1 MIQQANYEFGFDVSD
16 NPLMVEAIPLSSES
30 LVLLITKVEYPE
42 ELDTRFSQFTEGG
55 DEEELFSNMGAAGN
69 VERKGADDILELFQ
83 KIREAK
89 ASPESENAQQTEAP
103 EEVPEVPA
111 DLTKMFEF
119 TTIDQVERLAHVLV
133 NYYNGRNDL
142 FKNEKKNRFYLVIHK
157 DDHTPE
163 RMPCPSFCLRFDDL
177 GTEKRYA
184 SWRYLMLS
192 KAEQKLYRK
201 HPALQIRR
209 KDFNDTNQKI
219 EVAYI
224 FGADMMVKKKLFEQL
239 GGFDEDFFMYAE
251 EEELSW
257 RIKKRGEK
265 IYNIPQAKIIH
276 LEGATLEKQHDFNEK
291 QFKLRINGTMTY
303 FWKRYGREDIYQ
315 FYKFR
320 ALRYQRLK
328 KIAEIQKKSG
338 VSFQFETRL
347 RCLLECFE
355 KIMEKTEG
363 EGKKNGRS

>member
-1 MIQQANYEFGFDVSD
+1 MKIEKVNENQIRCTLTKQDLADRQINLRELAYGSEKAKGLFHDMIQQANYEFGFDVSD

-42 ELDTRFSQFTEGG
+42 ELDTRFSQFTEAG
-55 DEEELFSNMGAAGN
+55 DEELFSNMGAVGN

-163 RMPCPSFCLRFDDL
+163 EFNKVCNIIC
-177 GTEKRYA
+177 EYA
-184 SWRYLMLS
+184 Q
-192 KAEQKLYRK
+192 QKNYN
-201 HPALQIRR
+201 PAV
-209 KDFNDTNQKI
+209 
-219 EVAYI
+219 VAY
-224 FGADMMVKKKLFEQL
+224 F
-239 GGFDEDFFMYAE
+239 AE
-251 EEELSW
+251 H
-257 RIKKRGEK
+257 GNK
-265 IYNIPQAKIIH
+265 ITGPQALH
-276 LEGATLEKQHDFNEK
+276 VFASL
-291 QFKLRINGTMTY
+291 
-303 FWKRYGREDIYQ
+303 
-315 FYKFR
+315 
-320 ALRYQRLK
+320 
-328 KIAEIQKKSG
+328 
-338 VSFQFETRL
+338 
-347 RCLLECFE
+347 
-355 KIMEKTEG
+355 
-363 EGKKNGRS
+363 

>member
-1 MIQQANYEFGFDVSD
+1 MKIEKVNENQIRCTLTKQDLADRQINLRELAYGSEKAKGLFHDMIQQANYEFGFDVSD

-163 RMPCPSFCLRFDDL
+163 EFNKVCNTLS
-177 GTEKRYA
+177 EYA
-184 SWRYLMLS
+184 SSLKYTPGNEAFFEEHLECIVADEAL
-192 KAEQKLYRK
+192 QKL
-201 HPALQIRR
+201 ALI
-209 KDFNDTNQKI
+209 
-219 EVAYI
+219 
-224 FGADMMVKKKLFEQL
+224 
-239 GGFDEDFFMYAE
+239 
-251 EEELSW
+251 
-257 RIKKRGEK
+257 
-265 IYNIPQAKIIH
+265 
-276 LEGATLEKQHDFNEK
+276 
-291 QFKLRINGTMTY
+291 
-303 FWKRYGREDIYQ
+303 
-315 FYKFR
+315 
-320 ALRYQRLK
+320 
-328 KIAEIQKKSG
+328 
-338 VSFQFETRL
+338 
-347 RCLLECFE
+347 
-355 KIMEKTEG
+355 
-363 EGKKNGRS
+363 

>member
-1 MIQQANYEFGFDVSD
+1 MHKLITHFILQCKYFFYNFLIRGNFTTGGHLTIYGKRFPEKDVIEMKIEKVNENQIRCTLTKQDLADRQINLRELAYGSEKAKGLFHDMIQQANYEFGFDVSD

-42 ELDTRFSQFTEGG
+42 ELDTRFSQFTEAG
-55 DEEELFSNMGAAGN
+55 DEELFSNMGATGN

-163 RMPCPSFCLRFDDL
+163 EFNKVCNIIC
-177 GTEKRYA
+177 EYA
-184 SWRYLMLS
+184 QQKNYNPAVGAYF
-192 KAEQKLYRK
+192 AEHGNKITGPQ
-201 HPALQIRR
+201 ALQV
-209 KDFNDTNQKI
+209 F
-219 EVAYI
+219 AS
-224 FGADMMVKKKLFEQL
+224 L
-239 GGFDEDFFMYAE
+239 
-251 EEELSW
+251 
-257 RIKKRGEK
+257 
-265 IYNIPQAKIIH
+265 
-276 LEGATLEKQHDFNEK
+276 
-291 QFKLRINGTMTY
+291 
-303 FWKRYGREDIYQ
+303 
-315 FYKFR
+315 
-320 ALRYQRLK
+320 
-328 KIAEIQKKSG
+328 
-338 VSFQFETRL
+338 
-347 RCLLECFE
+347 
-355 KIMEKTEG
+355 
-363 EGKKNGRS
+363 

>member
-1 MIQQANYEFGFDVSD
+1 MKIEKVNENQIRCTLTKQDLADRQINLRELAYGSEKAKGLFHDMIQQANYEFGFDVSD

-42 ELDTRFSQFTEGG
+42 ELDTRFSQFTEAG
-55 DEEELFSNMGAAGN
+55 DEELFSNMGAVGN

-163 RMPCPSFCLRFDDL
+163 EFNKVCNIIANMHS
-177 GTEKRYA
+177 
-184 SWRYLMLS
+184 
-192 KAEQKLYRK
+192 RK
-201 HPALQIRR
+201 TIILQSEHISRSME
-209 KDFNDTNQKI
+209 I
-219 EVAYI
+219 
-224 FGADMMVKKKLFEQL
+224 
-239 GGFDEDFFMYAE
+239 
-251 EEELSW
+251 
-257 RIKKRGEK
+257 
-265 IYNIPQAKIIH
+265 
-276 LEGATLEKQHDFNEK
+276 
-291 QFKLRINGTMTY
+291 KLRDRRHCRCLHL
-303 FWKRYGREDIYQ
+303 FRKFKSKRS
-315 FYKFR
+315 
-320 ALRYQRLK
+320 
-328 KIAEIQKKSG
+328 AEIQHSFLIREIYAVASCSMKSLI
-338 VSFQFETRL
+338 SFTRSSGS
-347 RCLLECFE
+347 
-355 KIMEKTEG
+355 IP
-363 EGKKNGRS
+363 